1 MRILGVSVLG
11 LLELTACSRGPD
23 TARHTVDEYR
33 ADASL
38 RHAQVKRCRR
48 DPGALR
54 DTPDCVNAETAA
66 SFEDRVRLR
75 DAPPV
80 GLDREPATA
89 DSLQQE

>member
-23 TARHTVDEYR
+23 AARHTVDEYR
-33 ADASL
+33 ADAAL
-38 RHAQVKRCRR
+38 RHTQVKRCRQ
-48 DPGALR
+48 DPGTQRA
-54 DTPDCVNAETAA
+54 TPDCVNAETAA

-80 GLDREPATA
+80 GLDREPAPA
-89 DSLQQE
+89 DSLQGE